1 MNILFILAH
10 PDDEAF
16 GPAGTIIHLAKTNK
30 VTVISLCNGA
40 RPGNEAVAADREA
53 AFIQSCT
60 AMGAMWKIYERPDC
74 SLTYDAT
81 LKSVETLIDHY
92 KPDAVYT
99 HNISDI
105 HRDHRLVAECCV
117 VACRPKPEST
127 VMELYMTEITASTDW
142 SFGQIEP
149 VFKPNVYVDI
159 TNYIEIK
166 EMLLSLY
173 QTELYKFPDARS
185 VESMRTTAMFRG
197 KQAGFEY
204 AEAFS
209 LVFKRI

>member
-1 MNILFILAH
+1 MILFILAH

-16 GPAGTIIHLAKTNK
+16 GPAGTIMRLAKTND
-30 VTVISLCNGA
+30 VTVVSLCNGA
-40 RPGNEAVAADREA
+40 RPGNESVAADREA
-53 AFIQSCT
+53 AFVKSCT
-60 AMGAMWKIYERPDC
+60 NMGVKWKIYERPDC

-81 LKSVETLIDHY
+81 LKSVEKLIADY

-127 VMELYMTEITASTDW
+127 VKELYMCEMPASTDW

-159 TNYIEIK
+159 TDYIKAKEQILALYGTEI
-166 EMLLSLY
+166 Y
-173 QTELYKFPDARS
+173 DYPDARS